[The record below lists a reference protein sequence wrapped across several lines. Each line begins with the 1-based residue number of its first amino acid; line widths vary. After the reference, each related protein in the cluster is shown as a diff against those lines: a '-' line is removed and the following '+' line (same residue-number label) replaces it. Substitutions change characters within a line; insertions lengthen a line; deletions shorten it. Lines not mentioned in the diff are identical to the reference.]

1 MYGHGLG
8 MAVSAHV
15 QAWCC
20 GLKAVLHGINPANP
34 TNKQVLQARALV
46 QQAHSQQRQ
55 VRFWGHP
62 DTPAG
67 WQVLSLAP
75 SAVVQC
81 CCRLGAVPGI
91 VSEDGCVLHRCEHAC
106 YLA

>member
-1 MYGHGLG
+1 M
-8 MAVSAHV
+8 VDSAHV

-20 GLKAVLHGINPANP
+20 GVKAILHGINPANP

-62 DTPAG
+62 DTPKG
-67 WQVLSLAP
+67 WQVLLVF
-75 SAVVQC
+75 SA
-81 CCRLGAVPGI
+81 AI
-91 VSEDGCVLHRCEHAC
+91 M
-106 YLA
+106 